1 MIKVDRL
8 KVEMDGNAAQIA
20 KELCY
25 GIVALRFRI
34 LDEAEEHG
42 ATVEHLDSCFKMMML
57 VGIANCLSDDGDEF
71 ISEELVAKKLS
82 EIVKRAFAE
91 TKDERSWKEVLN

>member
-1 MIKVDRL
+1 MIKVDKL

-25 GIVALRFRI
+25 GLVALRFRI

-57 VGIANCLSDDGDEF
+57 GGIVNSLSDDEDGF

-82 EIVKRAFAE
+82 EIAKRAYEKCKE
-91 TKDERSWKEVLN
+91 TNKWQRQ

>member
-1 MIKVDRL
+1 MIKVDKA

-42 ATVEHLDSCFKMMML
+42 ATEEHLDSCFKMMML
-57 VGIANCLSDDGDEF
+57 GGIATSLSDDGDGF

-82 EIVKRAFAE
+82 EIAERAY
-91 TKDERSWKEVLN
+91 TKCKEELN